1 MARDSQRRALLMTS
15 PAFDSCITEVNR
27 RARISKALAYRL
39 GGNFQTQYMAELGA
53 CTSAH
58 DLGEMSDAEFAD
70 CQSNGRSLAEVE
82 KLQINRWSSA
92 TWQQGL
98 LQNKQIPPVEVAKLV
113 ENGRDMATLISLQRE
128 QNQLLLA
135 ILENTKPATNAPT
148 RNPTDTAVN
157 K

>member
-1 MARDSQRRALLMTS
+1 
-15 PAFDSCITEVNR
+15 
-27 RARISKALAYRL
+27 
-39 GGNFQTQYMAELGA
+39 
-53 CTSAH
+53 
-58 DLGEMSDAEFAD
+58 MSDAEFAD
-70 CQSNGRSLAEVE
+70 CQTNGRSLAEVE

-98 LQNKQIPPVEVAKLV
+98 LQNKQIPPVEVAKMV

-135 ILENTKPATNAPT
+135 ILENTKPATNAPM
-148 RNPTDTAVN
+148 RNPTDTAVS